1 MTKVSQNSK
10 APPTLCLKVPKSP
23 SEKSHASRAFQQYQE
38 CAPISINF
46 FINLVD
52 FFLNDL
58 ISDNSCIICVNIV
71 KAPNHTHTHG
81 WLSNNTKSAMKGA
94 IV

>member
-1 MTKVSQNSK
+1 
-10 APPTLCLKVPKSP
+10 
-23 SEKSHASRAFQQYQE
+23 
-38 CAPISINF
+38 
-46 FINLVD
+46 
-52 FFLNDL
+52 
-58 ISDNSCIICVNIV
+58 V